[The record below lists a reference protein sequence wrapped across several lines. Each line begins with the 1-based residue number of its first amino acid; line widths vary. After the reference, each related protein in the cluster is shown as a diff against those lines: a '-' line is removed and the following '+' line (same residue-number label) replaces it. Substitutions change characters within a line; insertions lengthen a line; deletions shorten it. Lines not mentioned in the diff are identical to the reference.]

1 MCFIVRDANG
11 HALAYVYFEEAGRQA
26 AAKML
31 TRDEARRRLGQFR
44 YHPPGGPWLHA
55 NHRSF
60 LKTTQRTINLEMPLG
75 GKFAAKSNARDENLV
90 FLESDKLEVEI
101 KGGRWVL
108 AHQPAKPQPPKP
120 VQHYFPDD

>member
-1 MCFIVRDANG
+1 M
-11 HALAYVYFEEAGRQA
+11 A
-26 AAKML
+26 AREPQIISQDDRADDQP
-31 TRDEARRRLGQFR
+31 RNA
-44 YHPPGGPWLHA
+44 A
-55 NHRSF
+55 
-60 LKTTQRTINLEMPLG
+60 G

-108 AHQPAKPQPPKP
+108 AHQPAKPPKPPKP